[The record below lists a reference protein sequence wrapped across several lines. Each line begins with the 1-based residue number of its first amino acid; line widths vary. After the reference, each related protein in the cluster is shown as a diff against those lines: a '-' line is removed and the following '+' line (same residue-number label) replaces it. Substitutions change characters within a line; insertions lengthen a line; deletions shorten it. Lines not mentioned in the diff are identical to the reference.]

1 MLAFKASRVT
11 DKSVVLP
18 FNSNRSSLIA
28 DIGIFDKPAPI
39 PEKPAPVEVI
49 NPETITLPSTLI
61 PLFNIVNLSDPL
73 VLKTILLVDDN
84 VIELLESKSKSK
96 LLL

>member
-1 MLAFKASRVT
+1 MVAFKVSRVT
-11 DKSVVLP
+11 DNSVVPP

-28 DIGIFDKPAPI
+28 DIGILVKFAPI
-39 PEKPAPVEVI
+39 PENPAPVEVI
-49 NPETITLPSTLI
+49 NPDTTTLPETLI
-61 PLFNIVNLSDPL
+61 PLFTIDILSVPL

>member
-1 MLAFKASRVT
+1 MLAFKVSRVT
-11 DKSVVLP
+11 DNSVVPP
-18 FNSNRSSLIA
+18 FNSKRSSLIA

-39 PEKPAPVEVI
+39 PEKPAPVDVI
-49 NPETITLPSTLI
+49 NPDTTTLPLTLI
-61 PLFNIVNLSDPL
+61 PLFCIVSLSDPF